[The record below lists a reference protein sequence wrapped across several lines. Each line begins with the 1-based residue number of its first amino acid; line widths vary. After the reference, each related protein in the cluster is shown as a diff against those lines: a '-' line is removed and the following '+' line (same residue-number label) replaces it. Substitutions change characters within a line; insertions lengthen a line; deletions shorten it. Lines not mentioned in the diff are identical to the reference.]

1 MAVTP
6 PLATERVINLA
17 DLFEVVAEA
26 VPERLAI
33 VCGDARSTYADLD
46 RRANRVAHALAAVG
60 VTAGDVVG
68 IHARNRIEWIE
79 TMIGALKLRAT
90 PVNVNFR
97 YVEAELAHVYSS
109 AGMRAL
115 VVEREYAE
123 VAGAAARDT
132 ASLIAFLVL
141 EDGSQGVVPT
151 GFEDFERALSSVSD
165 VRDFGPRSPDDPFIL
180 FTGGTTGLPKG
191 VVWRSED
198 IFRAAM
204 EHGGPEA
211 RLRDPG
217 QLVERAANPPLVM
230 GLLAPLMHGA
240 AQWSLWISLTTAGTY
255 VLWHGRTFDAPEI
268 WRLLARERVQM
279 VGLVGDAMARPLAD
293 VLPEMTDCDLSAL
306 VGIASGGAPLS
317 PAVREA
323 LVAAKPGLVIIDGY
337 GASETGY
344 HGTGSGAIDGETG
357 PAFHVGGDTAVLDD
371 DLRPVSPGSDQI
383 GKVARSGHIPLGY
396 LGDPAKTA
404 EVFRI
409 DADGTRWV
417 VPGDLATVGAD
428 GQIHLLGRG
437 STVINTGGEKVYP
450 SEVEAAIKRHPA
462 VLDALVVG
470 VPDDR
475 FGAKVA
481 AVVALRSG
489 TAATDDELATAT
501 RATVA
506 GYKTPRSWVRV
517 PEVRRTPAG
526 KPDYR
531 WATEQARSFA
541 TQQAGSFATE
551 PAQEVGA

>member
-1 MAVTP
+1 MSADPST
-6 PLATERVINLA
+6 RVINLA
-17 DLFEVVAEA
+17 DLFEVVAGA
-26 VPERLAI
+26 APDRLAI
-33 VCGDARSTYADLD
+33 VCGDSRSTYGDLD
-46 RRANRVAHALAAVG
+46 RRANRVAHALTAAGVG
-60 VTAGDVVG
+60 TGDVVG

-79 TMIGALKLRAT
+79 SMIGALKLRAT
-90 PVNVNFR
+90 PINVNFR
-97 YVEAELAHVYSS
+97 YVAAELAHVYAS
-109 AGMRAL
+109 AGLRAL
-115 VVEREYAE
+115 VVEREYAA
-123 VAGAAARDT
+123 VAAAAARDVP
-132 ASLIAFLVL
+132 SLTAFLVL
-141 EDGSQGVVPT
+141 EDGSDAAVPDGFAPFEPALAVVDDVN
-151 GFEDFERALSSVSD
+151 DFA
-165 VRDFGPRSPDDPFIL
+165 PRSPDDPFVL

-211 RLRDPG
+211 RLRDPA

-293 VLPEMTDCDLSAL
+293 ALPHMTDCDLSAL
-306 VGIASGGAPLS
+306 VGIASGGAALS

-344 HGTGSGAIDGETG
+344 HGTGTGAVDGETG
-357 PAFHVGGDTAVLDD
+357 PLFHVGGDTAVLDD
-371 DLRPVSPGSDQI
+371 DLKPVVPGSEQV
-383 GKVARSGHIPLGY
+383 GKVARTGHIPLRY
-396 LGDPAKTA
+396 LGDPDKTA
-404 EVFRI
+404 EVFRT
-409 DADGTRWV
+409 DASGTRWV

-450 SEVEAAIKRHPA
+450 SEVEGAVKHHPA
-462 VLDALVVG
+462 VLDVLVVG
-470 VPDDR
+470 VPDAR
-475 FGAKVA
+475 FGARVA
-481 AVVALRSG
+481 AVVALRDRQS
-489 TAATDDELATAT
+489 ATDAELDAVT
-501 RATVA
+501 RENVA
-506 GYKTPRSWVRV
+506 GYKVPRLWVRV

-531 WATEQARSFA
+531 WAAAQAA
-541 TQQAGSFATE
+541 A
-551 PAQEVGA
+551 AQEVSA